1 MQQLAFYVS
10 KYGLSVIFI
19 NVLLEQMGL
28 PIPAI
33 PVLVVAGALAVERDL
48 SVPRVLLVAVLASVI
63 ADTLWYALGRRH
75 GFRILKTLCR
85 VSLSPDSCVRQ
96 TTSIFEK
103 WGMPSLV
110 VAKFVPG
117 FSTVAPP
124 LAGAINARFL
134 PFLLYDGAGALVWAG
149 AGVAAGMAFHR
160 AIDRA
165 LEFLTGIGSRAL
177 VILGVA
183 LLLFVAVKWW
193 QRRRFYKMLRMAR
206 ISPAELRRLMDEG
219 RDPVVLDVRTQG
231 ALLADP
237 RRIPGAR
244 LLELSD
250 IPEKLAGLPQDR
262 EIILYCRSEEH
273 TSELQSRPHLVC
285 RLLLEKKNKTR
296 ENANQKKKNNRR
308 QNRTQT

>member
-1 MQQLAFYVS
+1 MQQLAYYVS
-10 KYGLSVIFI
+10 KYGLSLIFV
-19 NVLLEQMGL
+19 NVLFEQLGL

-48 SVPRVLLVAVLASVI
+48 SVPRVLLVALLASLI
-63 ADTLWYALGRRH
+63 ADVLWYALGKRY

-85 VSLSPDSCVRQ
+85 VSLSPDGCVRQ

-103 WGMPSLV
+103 WGLPSLV

-124 LAGAINARFL
+124 LAGAINARLL

-149 AGVAAGMAFHR
+149 AGVAAGMVFHR
-160 AIDRA
+160 AIDRG

-177 VILGVA
+177 VILGAA
-183 LLLFVAVKWW
+183 LALFILVKWW

-206 ISPAELRRLMDEG
+206 ISPEELHRLMDEG
-219 RDPVVLDVRTQG
+219 LDPVVLDVRTGG
-231 ALLADP
+231 ARLADP
-237 RRIPGAR
+237 RRIPGAK
-244 LLELSD
+244 LLELAD

-262 EIILYCRSEEH
+262 EIVLYC
-273 TSELQSRPHLVC
+273 T
-285 RLLLEKKNKTR
+285 
-296 ENANQKKKNNRR
+296 
-308 QNRTQT
+308 